1 VNIKI
6 FIIKFVKKKFIFLIN
21 FILGFFSYQI
31 LLKKLDKIDNAILFT
46 KKKKLFLE
54 RKLNYINLINKNVN
68 SYKLLR
74 EYCYDLFYNCDLE
87 FVKRFNELNFLRE
100 ELIKR
105 YYPNLNKDF
114 IRNFYFKGS
123 FGNILAIWAYLESMK
138 IGLSYKKDLIF
149 LNDSKKL
156 TNPHIFKYFKKY
168 ITEYHLENSYD
179 NLNFLD
185 EILWPDLGDYIP
197 MKNGAPNQY
206 FSINKILS
214 EKKQKNILEP
224 LFKLSENDKII
235 GDKILKEF
243 GISASSWHVTL
254 HVRISGYRTGDK
266 DYFRNADI
274 FNYLPAIET
283 VIKKGGIVFRV
294 GDKSMPALP
303 KIKGLIDYCHT
314 TLKSDFMDVYLAAT
328 SKFIIG
334 TSSGYW
340 SLGRLFNIPVLMTN
354 CPNASIFYTMTDN
367 DIFLPKK
374 IFGKDSKKIL
384 SLEEF
389 FSPNLAIRVFWNDY
403 IKNNNIILEENTSE
417 DLKMSTDLMITN
429 FIFNNKSQKITTDKY
444 QNLSNDITNRCG
456 QVFTKNKINSFAKI
470 PDFILKNYS
479 EFN

>member
-6 FIIKFVKKKFIFLIN
+6 FIIKFIKKSFLSFIN
-21 FILGFFSYQI
+21 FFLRFLSYQI
-31 LLKKLDKIDNAILFT
+31 FFKKLDNIDNAIFST

-54 RKLNYINLINKNVN
+54 RKLNYVNLINKNTN

-87 FVKRFNELNFLRE
+87 FVKKFNELNFLRE
-100 ELIKR
+100 ELIKKFF
-105 YYPNLNKDF
+105 PNFNTDF

-123 FGNILAIWAYLESMK
+123 FGNILGIWAYLESMK
-138 IGLSYKKDLIF
+138 IGLSHKKNLIF

-168 ITEYHLENSYD
+168 ILEYQLINSD
-179 NLNFLD
+179 NNLNFLD

-224 LFKLSENDKII
+224 LFKLSEHDKIK

-254 HVRISGYRTGDK
+254 HVKTSGYRGDK
-266 DYFRNADI
+266 DYHRNADI
-274 FNYLPAIET
+274 FKYLPAIET
-283 VIKKGGIVFRV
+283 VIKNGGVVFRV

-303 KIKGLIDYCHT
+303 KIKGLVDYCHT
-314 TLKSDFMDVYLAAT
+314 SLKSDFMDIYLAAT

-354 CPNASIFYTMTDN
+354 CPNASLFYTMTEN

-374 IFGKDSKKIL
+374 IYSKESKKIS

-389 FSPNLAIRVFWNDY
+389 FSPNIAIRVFWNDY
-403 IKNNNIILEENTSE
+403 IKNNNIIVEENTSE
-417 DLKMSTDLMITN
+417 DLKIATDLMINN
-429 FIFNNKSQKITTDKY
+429 FIFSNKSQKITTDNY
-444 QNLSNDITNRCG
+444 QNLLNDITNRCG
-456 QVFTKNKINSFAKI
+456 QVFTTNKIDSFARI
-470 PDFILKNYS
+470 PDYILKNYS